1 MDYLILWYITVGL
14 TMRLTDKRVYHSE
27 LHILCSALIWPL
39 DWSRKR

>member
-1 MDYLILWYITVGL
+1 MDYLILAYVVVGL
-14 TMRLTDKRVYHSE
+14 VIRLADKRHYHSE